1 MHVAIVTTYPPG
13 KGSLNE
19 YAHHFVN
26 ALRRKSEVSHVTL
39 LVDELPDGATYPPVL
54 LESDTAPLKIVPCW
68 RFDAASNAWHIVQAV
83 RQYRP
88 DIVLFNLQFAT
99 FGAGKV
105 PASLGLLAPK
115 LVNIA
120 GFPTMVLLHNI
131 METVDLRKAG
141 FADRPM
147 MEKVIRTA
155 GNLVTR
161 AVLSVDKVAVTIPKY
176 VEILTAKNH
185 ADNVLLAPH
194 GTFEENYPEPVFD
207 LPPGPRQIMA
217 FGKFGTY
224 KKVEILLDALRILEE
239 GGHTDLEVVIA
250 GTDSPNAPGY
260 LQSVQERYADL
271 PNVRFTGYVAETEV
285 PRIFG
290 EAAVA
295 VFPYTS
301 TTGSSGVLHQAGSYA
316 RAAVLPRIG
325 DFAEVITEEGYDG
338 EFFTPDDASSLAQAI
353 ANILDDDERRREL
366 GMRNYMAA
374 CGLPISDVV
383 DWYLLHFESIIAAH
397 ARHGASGEQTGAAGP
412 AQAAR
417 VL

>member
-13 KGSLNE
+13 MGSLNE

-26 ALRRKSEVSHVTL
+26 ALRQKSEVSRVTL
-39 LVDELPDGATYPPVL
+39 LVDELPEGAPYPPGPPA
-54 LESDTAPLKIVPCW
+54 LETAPLRIVPCW
-68 RFDAASNAWHIVQAV
+68 RFDDLRNAWRIVQEV
-83 RQYRP
+83 RTCQP
-88 DIVLFNLQFAT
+88 DVVLFNLQFAT

-105 PASLGLLAPK
+105 SASVGLLAPK
-115 LVNIA
+115 LVNMA

-141 FADRPM
+141 FASQPV

-161 AVLSVDKVAVTIPKY
+161 AILSVDKVAVTIPKY
-176 VEILTAKNH
+176 VEILTAKYH

-194 GTFEENYPEPVFD
+194 GTFEENYPAPSFD

-224 KKVEILLDALRILEE
+224 KKVEILLDALRILEQ
-239 GGHTDLEVVIA
+239 GGRSDLEVVIA

-260 LQSVQERYADL
+260 LRGVQEQYADL
-271 PNVRFTGYVAETEV
+271 PNVRFTGYVAEDEV

-316 RAAVLPRIG
+316 RAVVLPRIG

-338 EFFTPDDASSLAQAI
+338 EFFTPDDAPSLAQAI
-353 ANILDDDERRREL
+353 ANILDNDDRRREL
-366 GMRNYMAA
+366 GMHNYMAA

-383 DWYLLHFESIIAAH
+383 DWYVLHFDSIIAAH
-397 ARHGASGEQTGAAGP
+397 RRRPATTDQAGTAGGQP
-412 AQAAR
+412 RTAR
-417 VL
+417 V

>member
-19 YAHHFVN
+19 YAYHFVR
-26 ALRRKSEVSHVTL
+26 ALRQKSEVGQVTL
-39 LVDELPDGATYPPVL
+39 LVDELPDGVPYPSASSE
-54 LESDTAPLKIVPCW
+54 LEEAPLHIVPCW
-68 RFDAASNAWHIVQAV
+68 RFDDVRNAWRIGQVV
-83 RQYRP
+83 RQYQP
-88 DIVLFNLQFAT
+88 DVVLFNLQFAT

-115 LVNIA
+115 LVNLA

-141 FADRPM
+141 FASQPI
-147 MEKVIRTA
+147 MEKVIRIA

-161 AVLSVDKVAVTIPKY
+161 AILSVDKVAVTIPKY
-176 VEILTAKNH
+176 VEILTAKYH
-185 ADNVLLAPH
+185 TDKVLLAPH
-194 GTFEENYPEPVFD
+194 GTFEEHFPEPTFE

-224 KKVEILLDALRILEE
+224 KKVEILLDALRILEQ
-239 GGHTDLEVVIA
+239 GGRSDLEVVIA

-260 LQSVQERYADL
+260 LQSVQAQYADL
-271 PNVRFTGYVAETEV
+271 PNVRFTGYVAEEEV

-338 EFFTPDDASSLAQAI
+338 EFFTPDDAPSLAQAI
-353 ANILDDDERRREL
+353 ANILDNDDRRREL

-383 DWYLLHFESIIAAH
+383 DWYVLHFDSIIAAH
-397 ARHGASGEQTGAAGP
+397 RRRSAPDDQAGTAGSQP
-412 AQAAR
+412 RAAR
-417 VL
+417 V